1 MADRN
6 PEALQAFAGKVSNS
20 VTGGLN
26 CALTMI
32 GDQLGLYRSLAEK
45 GPMRS
50 GGLAEETHLSERWV
64 REWL

>member
-1 MADRN
+1 MTNRN

-32 GDQLGLYRSLAEK
+32 GDQLGL
-45 GPMRS
+45 
-50 GGLAEETHLSERWV
+50 
-64 REWL
+64 